1 MFLQFD
7 PKRYSLRTVPWRS
20 RRVVLTAL
28 ILVLAVV
35 GATAW
40 DQLERRTTDASP
52 QPQQQPALLGVPSNL
67 FVVPIPEAGN
77 SYRLDLTWTPA
88 PGATG
93 YVVHAARVSDPYTAV
108 REKVFFEGDLG
119 KATISLPDGDTYAFR
134 IGAFIGEVNQLTNP
148 KNWSWSEW
156 STAHLCAGEV
166 REIATVFTDLL
177 RNDLEVIY
185 VVDTSGS
192 MAGEKI
198 VALRGALEA
207 LRDAPVQNTRVALMR
222 FSSSSQILFNFTEPG
237 TASWTTAWN
246 QALSAIS
253 AGGGTQMYN
262 ALQAANNLL
271 PDTATCPT
279 PTTCRERRIVLM
291 SDGQAGD
298 SSLANST
305 INALVTKGV
314 VVDTVALGADADEAG
329 LQDIATRTGGLF
341 VKAK

>member
-1 MFLQFD
+1 MLSPFN

-28 ILVLAVV
+28 VLVLALV
-35 GATAW
+35 GAAAW
-40 DQLERRTTDASP
+40 DQLERRTSDAAP
-52 QPQQQPALLGVPSNL
+52 QQQQQPAMLGVPSNL
-67 FVVPIPEAGN
+67 LAVPTPEAGN
-77 SYRLDLTWTPA
+77 SYSLDLSWTPA
-88 PGATG
+88 PNASGHI
-93 YVVHAARVSDPYTAV
+93 VHAARASDPDTAV
-108 REKVFFEGDLG
+108 RYAYSTGDVG
-119 KATISLPDGDTYAFR
+119 AATMSLPDGETYAFR
-134 IGAFIGEVNQLTNP
+134 VGAFTGDIANP
-148 KNWSWSEW
+148 FNWSWSEW

-177 RNDLEVIY
+177 RDDLEVVY

-207 LRDAPVQNTRVALMR
+207 LRDAPVRNTQVALMR
-222 FSSSSQILFNFTEPG
+222 FSSSSQTLFNFTVPG
-237 TASWTTAWN
+237 TAPWTTAWN

-253 AGGGTQMYN
+253 AYGGTQMYS

-271 PDTATCPT
+271 PDADICPT

-314 VVDTVALGADADEAG
+314 VVDTVAFGADADETG

-341 VKAK
+341 VKAR